1 MYTVGGRELLGAGAV
16 PLAAAVVVVTTVGDT
31 TVVVAAAAAAS
42 SEPIPD
48 AAFLA
53 AARAIAAGVLPSL
66 GAGATLPDPVP
77 VVSGKHGFAAGAPFD
92 ICDPPGLPPS
102 LGLSFGSAVLI
113 SVVVTVPAVLGSL
126 TVLVSTATPVVAL
139 EVDAVTPSG
148 LE

>member
-1 MYTVGGRELLGAGAV
+1 M
-16 PLAAAVVVVTTVGDT
+16 PFPINPF
-31 TVVVAAAAAAS
+31 AAS

-77 VVSGKHGFAAGAPFD
+77 VVSGKHGFTAGAPCAIYL
-92 ICDPPGLPPS
+92 ICSGVAMSPTLR
-102 LGLSFGSAVLI
+102 LLTWSATLI

-126 TVLVSTATPVVAL
+126 TVLVSTVTPVVAL
-139 EVDAVTPSG
+139 DVDVVTPSG